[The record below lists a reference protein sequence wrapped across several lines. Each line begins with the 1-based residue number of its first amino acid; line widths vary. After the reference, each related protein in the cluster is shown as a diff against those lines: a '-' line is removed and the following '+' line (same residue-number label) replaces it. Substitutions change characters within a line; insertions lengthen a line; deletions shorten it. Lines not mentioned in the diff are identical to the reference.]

1 VAAIHLFGGTSD
13 ARALCAV
20 LDQLQ
25 LDYSVSVA
33 TDTGRELAGD
43 IGGSVHVGR
52 LDEPAMIDWLATR
65 GVKWVIDAAHPYASA
80 LHANI
85 RAACQ
90 ALDLRLL
97 RFERPSEIESIVHP
111 LLTVVDDIAAACE
124 VARSL
129 GERVLLTTGS
139 KDLARYQ
146 HALPEKLLL
155 ARVLPTSTVL
165 AECEALGFGVEQII
179 AMKGPFDAELNR
191 ALYRACRCDL
201 VITKESG
208 AEGGYQEKVRPCLE
222 LGIPC
227 IVIRRPHIEHDSRW
241 GEIISTPD
249 ALKTCL
255 AAGHEGSE
263 Q

>member
-1 VAAIHLFGGTSD
+1 MGMWKRVP
-13 ARALCAV
+13 
-20 LDQLQ
+20 
-25 LDYSVSVA
+25 
-33 TDTGRELAGD
+33 
-43 IGGSVHVGR
+43 IGPCSFISPFNFP
-52 LDEPAMIDWLATR
+52 LNL
-65 GVKWVIDAAHPYASA
+65 AAHKIAPAIAIGCPFVMKPASMT
-80 LHANI
+80 
-85 RAACQ
+85 
-90 ALDLRLL
+90 
-97 RFERPSEIESIVHP
+97 P
-111 LLTVVDDIAAACE
+111 LGAIIM
-124 VARSL
+124 
-129 GERVLLTTGS
+129 GE
-139 KDLARYQ
+139 
-146 HALPEKLLL
+146 
-155 ARVLPTSTVL
+155 VL

-227 IVIRRPHIEHDSRW
+227 IVIRRPHTEHDSRW

>member
-1 VAAIHLFGGTSD
+1 
-13 ARALCAV
+13 
-20 LDQLQ
+20 
-25 LDYSVSVA
+25 
-33 TDTGRELAGD
+33 
-43 IGGSVHVGR
+43 
-52 LDEPAMIDWLATR
+52 
-65 GVKWVIDAAHPYASA
+65 
-80 LHANI
+80 
-85 RAACQ
+85 
-90 ALDLRLL
+90 
-97 RFERPSEIESIVHP
+97 
-111 LLTVVDDIAAACE
+111 
-124 VARSL
+124 
-129 GERVLLTTGS
+129 
-139 KDLARYQ
+139 
-146 HALPEKLLL
+146 
-155 ARVLPTSTVL
+155 VLPTSTVL

-227 IVIRRPHIEHDSRW
+227 IVIRRPHTEHDSRW